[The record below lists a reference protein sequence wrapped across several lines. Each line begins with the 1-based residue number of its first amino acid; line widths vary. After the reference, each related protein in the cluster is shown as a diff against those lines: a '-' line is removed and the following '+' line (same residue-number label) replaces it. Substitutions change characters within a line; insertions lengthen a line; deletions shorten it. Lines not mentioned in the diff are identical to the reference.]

1 MHRVREV
8 GTKGGPPF
16 CSAFSCSWGEV
27 GTEVTPK
34 GLPPFSP
41 HSTFTFAL
49 SCHKCARSL
58 PVLPFSHPFFHTI
71 LFSSC
76 PSPSVCPPSFHQSL
90 PPFRFPSIS
99 CRSHWSFIFRSCQE
113 LACAP
118 FMLYPLLHPKSK
130 CPRNTMAMR
139 CSCMLYSTC
148 CVVVYVDPRT
158 PA

>member
-1 MHRVREV
+1 MCEAA
-8 GTKGGPPF
+8 
-16 CSAFSCSWGEV
+16 CAE
-27 GTEVTPK
+27 
-34 GLPPFSP
+34 LPPFSP

-49 SCHKCARSL
+49 SCHRCARSL

-139 CSCMLYSTC
+139 CSCMLYSA
-148 CVVVYVDPRT
+148 CVRNQATVGVYIRGGEHGVLGSIYKEEEEER
-158 PA
+158 